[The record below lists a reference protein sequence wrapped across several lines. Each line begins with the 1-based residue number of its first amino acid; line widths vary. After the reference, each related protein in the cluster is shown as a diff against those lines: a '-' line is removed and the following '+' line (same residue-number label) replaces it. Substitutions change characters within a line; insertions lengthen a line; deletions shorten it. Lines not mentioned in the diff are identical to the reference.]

1 MGRKKQ
7 RQGAKSAREGETG
20 GMQTMRRSMKCDS
33 KRKDDTT
40 FRDRILER
48 NQAEMKEGS
57 LVCNY
62 LGSNLKVLQKRTG
75 LLL

>member
-7 RQGAKSAREGETG
+7 KQGAKSEREGETG
-20 GMQTMRRSMKCDS
+20 GMQTVGRSMKCDS

-40 FRDRILER
+40 FRDRTLER
-48 NQAEMKEGS
+48 KQSDTKEGS

-62 LGSNLKVLQKRTG
+62 VGSNLKVLQRRTG